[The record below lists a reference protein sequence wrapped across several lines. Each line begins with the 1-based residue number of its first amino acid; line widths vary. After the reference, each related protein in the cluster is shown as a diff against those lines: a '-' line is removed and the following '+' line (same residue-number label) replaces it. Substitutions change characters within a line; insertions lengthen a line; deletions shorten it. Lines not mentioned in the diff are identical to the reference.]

1 MECENNIMRHTF
13 IKMGELSINKLMK
26 CEKIYSRTLMIC
38 GNIQLKAVS
47 RFNLKEEKR
56 MW

>member
-1 MECENNIMRHTF
+1 
-13 IKMGELSINKLMK
+13 MGELSINKLMK